1 MQQEIVGR
9 REELAAVEGLLD
21 MQRLPAALV
30 LEGEAG
36 IGKTTLWRAGVE
48 RAREHGWL
56 LLSCAPASDE
66 VRLAFSGLADLVA
79 PVLDDGLD
87 RLPEPQRAALETA
100 LLLRAGSTRRAE
112 ERAISAGVLTLLRGV
127 AAGRPT
133 LVAIDDVQWLD
144 GASGSV
150 VSFALRRLGAGDGIG
165 VLLARRTGAG
175 VGPTLVEAA
184 LEALEPRRVEVR
196 SLSLGALSRL
206 VREWAGAQLPR
217 STLVRVH
224 EVSGG
229 NPFYARE
236 LSLALARHEGAISP
250 RDPLPVPA
258 TLRGLLDDRLGA
270 LPESSLRALEVVAG
284 LAEPSTD
291 LVQRVTRRSA
301 ERALAPAVS
310 AGIVSLGADHL
321 RIRHPLLAEAILG
334 RLAPPDR
341 RRLHRRL
348 AGVAPTEEERA
359 RQLAL
364 AASGPEEAVAQAI
377 EDAGDGASRRGAA
390 RIAAELFDEAVRLTP
405 EGPSASRH
413 RRLLRASRAWYAAL
427 DWELAQERARAAL
440 EIAED
445 SHARADALLAIAPC
459 LRDPWELE
467 ELAVNEA
474 RDDALLR
481 ARLRTIM
488 GVRRFDRDARG
499 ALETARLAVAD
510 AEVAGDDAALAEALA
525 LLGIVE
531 TVLAEGEPRKHF
543 EQARALEGVADVNP
557 ELAPTLGL
565 AEHLLL
571 RDELDE
577 ARALFHEH
585 LERATSR
592 GSDVV
597 VAHLLWVLGWL
608 EYKAG
613 HWDLA
618 LDLGVESRERYEGSG
633 HDVQAA
639 TTFAQRAQVTA
650 SRGDVELTRR
660 LCEEALALS
669 DSPRTRETAG
679 NHLALAEL
687 GHERYVTAV
696 QEFREN
702 ASGFVEPGYRPE
714 VPNWIEALVG
724 VGRLDEAE
732 AMLVEWEELG
742 RRLDRPRALATG
754 ARCRGFLLAARGD
767 QQGALE
773 SLEQALVE
781 HERLP
786 VPFERARTLLALGA
800 QRRRVKHRA
809 EARHALKEAL
819 AIFEELGAVVWADRA
834 RRELSRIP
842 GRRASDRDELT
853 ETEQRIA
860 ELVAEGRSNK
870 EVAAALFVT
879 VKTVEAALTRIYRK
893 LGVRSRSE
901 LARTF
906 PSTAKQ

>member
-1 MQQEIVGR
+1 
-9 REELAAVEGLLD
+9 
-21 MQRLPAALV
+21 
-30 LEGEAG
+30 
-36 IGKTTLWRAGVE
+36 
-48 RAREHGWL
+48 
-56 LLSCAPASDE
+56 
-66 VRLAFSGLADLVA
+66 
-79 PVLDDGLD
+79 
-87 RLPEPQRAALETA
+87 
-100 LLLRAGSTRRAE
+100 
-112 ERAISAGVLTLLRGV
+112 
-127 AAGRPT
+127 
-133 LVAIDDVQWLD
+133 
-144 GASGSV
+144 
-150 VSFALRRLGAGDGIG
+150 VSFALRRLGVGDRLA
-165 VLLARRTGAG
+165 VLLARRTEPG
-175 VGPTLVEAA
+175 VEPTRVEAA
-184 LEALEPRRVEVR
+184 LEGLEPRRVEVR

-206 VREWAGAQLPR
+206 VREWAGVQLPR

-224 EVSGG
+224 EASGG

-236 LSLALARHEGAISP
+236 LSLALARHDGAISP
-250 RDPLPVPA
+250 RDPLPVPG
-258 TLRGLLDDRLGA
+258 TLRGLLGERLGA

-284 LAEPSTD
+284 LAEPSVD

-310 AGIVSLGADHL
+310 AGIVSTGAGRL
-321 RIRHPLLAEAILG
+321 RIQHPLLAEAILD
-334 RLAPPDR
+334 RLAPADR

-359 RQLAL
+359 RQFAL
-364 AASGPEEAVAQAI
+364 AASGPDEVVAHAI
-377 EDAGDGASRRGAA
+377 EDAGDGASRRGAV

-405 EGPSASRH
+405 DGQSSSQH

-427 DWELAQERARAAL
+427 DWELAQERARSAL

-459 LRDPWELE
+459 LKDPWELE

-474 RDDALLR
+474 QDDALLR

-510 AEVAGDDAALAEALA
+510 AETAGDPGALSEALA

-531 TVLAEGEPRKHF
+531 TVLAEGEPRRH
-543 EQARALEGVADVNP
+543 LERGRELEAKVDVNL

-565 AEHLLL
+565 GEHLLL

-577 ARALFHEH
+577 ARSLFHEH
-585 LERATSR
+585 LERAKSQ

-613 HWDLA
+613 RWDLA
-618 LDLGVESRERYEGSG
+618 LDLGAESRERYEGSG
-633 HDVQAA
+633 HTVQTA
-639 TTFAQRAQVTA
+639 TTLVQRAQVTA
-650 SRGDVELTRR
+650 SRGDVALTRR
-660 LCEEALALS
+660 LCEEALEIS

-687 GHERYVTAV
+687 GRERYAEAAAAFVPH
-696 QEFREN
+696 E
-702 ASGFVEPGYRPE
+702 SGFVEPGYMPQI
-714 VPNWIEALVG
+714 PNQIEALVG
-724 VGRLDEAE
+724 VGRLAEAE
-732 AMLVEWEELG
+732 EMLVEWEECG

-754 ARCRGFLLAARGD
+754 ARCRGLLLAARGD
-767 QQGALE
+767 QEAALE

-786 VPFERARTLLALGA
+786 VPFERARTLLALGV

-809 EARHALKEAL
+809 EARHALEAAL
-819 AIFEELGAVVWADRA
+819 AIFEELGAPVWTERT

-853 ETEQRIA
+853 EAEQRIA
-860 ELVAEGRSNK
+860 ALVAEGRSNK

-893 LGVRSRSE
+893 LGVRSRAE
-901 LARTF
+901 LAHHF
-906 PSTAKQ
+906 AGVAKE